1 MPEELD
7 PTLTPTQADDTQP
20 SRDVQPGRT
29 SYRVGELLGKGGMGE
44 VRSAH
49 DARLGREVA
58 IKQLRTTAATE
69 DEVRRFLREAKVQA
83 RLDHPAIVPVYDLG
97 VDSEGVPYFTMKKL
111 VGTTLAKVMA
121 DGSETQQRML

>member
-97 VDSEGVPYFTMKKL
+97 VDSCWRGRHAADARRRCPTVVRAMRRTRQH
-111 VGTTLAKVMA
+111 GTR
-121 DGSETQQRML
+121 Q